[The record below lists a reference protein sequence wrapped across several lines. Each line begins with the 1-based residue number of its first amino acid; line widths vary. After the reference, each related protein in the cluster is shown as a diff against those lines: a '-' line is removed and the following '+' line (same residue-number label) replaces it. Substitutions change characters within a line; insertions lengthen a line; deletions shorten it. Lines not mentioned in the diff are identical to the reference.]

1 MFLISVAAFLR
12 ASTSALK
19 LVEYFLVAMEICAI
33 PSLYLMYTPPPP
45 SLVVPAAEPS
55 EQAWVRCSS
64 GYLVSTYSSVSD
76 FLSGSG
82 WQSLSATPGTLVH
95 ILGSCPRFHE
105 GMVLT
110 DGMGLG
116 TWSSSSEFLLS
127 RILLCCRKLDL
138 FSLPRVGW
146 FMRSCIGW
154 SWSLLTFAACVSIL
168 VSCLSSRGYR
178 PVTVSIADMG
188 VLRMAPVIILMA
200 WCCTLISLLE
210 SDFAAVE
217 LAAIPYSRTGRILPT

>member
-1 MFLISVAAFLR
+1 M
-12 ASTSALK
+12 
-19 LVEYFLVAMEICAI
+19 
-33 PSLYLMYTPPPP
+33 
-45 SLVVPAAEPS
+45 
-55 EQAWVRCSS
+55 
-64 GYLVSTYSSVSD
+64 STYSSVSD

-82 WQSLSATPGTLVH
+82 WQPLFAIPGTLVH
-95 ILGSCPRFHE
+95 ILGSCPRFQE
-105 GMVLT
+105 GMILT

-116 TWSSSSEFLLS
+116 IWSSSSEFFLS

-138 FSLPRVGW
+138 FSLPLVGW

-154 SWSLLTFAACVSIL
+154 SWSLLNFAACVSTLI
-168 VSCLSSRGYR
+168 SCLSSRGCR

-200 WCCTLISLLE
+200 WCCTLDSLLE
-210 SDFAAVE
+210 FDFAAVE